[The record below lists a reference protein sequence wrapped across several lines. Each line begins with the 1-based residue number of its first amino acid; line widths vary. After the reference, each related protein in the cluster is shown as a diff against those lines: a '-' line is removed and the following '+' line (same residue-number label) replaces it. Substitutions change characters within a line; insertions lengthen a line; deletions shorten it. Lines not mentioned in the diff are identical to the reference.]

1 MISSQHRFH
10 GPTSLSFVFRRGNTV
25 RDRFMALRYI
35 QNPRRQAYRLA
46 VTVSRKIHKSAVQR
60 NRVRRRLYA
69 IVQRHEGRITAP
81 FDLVLSVYSDQVVD
95 LPPAEL
101 ERSVVHLFTKAG
113 VLPARRHRSSVPPRA
128 IVDTSE
134 EKQ

>member
-10 GPTSLSFVFRRGNTV
+10 GPTSLSFVFRRGSTV

-35 QNPRRQAYRLA
+35 KNQRRHSYRLA
-46 VTVSRKIHKSAVQR
+46 VTVSRKIHRSAVQR

-69 IVQRHEGRITAP
+69 IVQKHEGRITEP
-81 FDLVLSVYSDQVVD
+81 FDLVLSVYSDQVVG

-101 ERSVVHLFTKAG
+101 EQTVVRLLTKAG
-113 VLPARRHRSSVPPRA
+113 VLPARQRHAPASPRA

>member
-10 GPTSLSFVFRRGNTV
+10 GPASLNFVFRRGNTV
-25 RDRFMALRYI
+25 RDRFMALRYV
-35 QNPRRQAYRLA
+35 QNQRRQSFRLA
-46 VTVSRKIHKSAVQR
+46 VTVSRKIHKAAVQR

-69 IVQRHEGRITAP
+69 IVQKHEDRITEP
-81 FDLVLSVYSDQVVD
+81 FDLILSVYSDQVVG

-101 ERSVVHLFTKAG
+101 ERAVVHLLTKAS
-113 VLPARRHRSSVPPRA
+113 VLPARPRRSPASPRA

-134 EKQ
+134 ENQ